1 MAGRDDVMCINVFHA
16 SMVSVGNDL
25 LALEDVPYLLSDR
38 FGNSLV
44 DSVPVADRLCLPGS

>member
-25 LALEDVPYLLSDR
+25 LASENVPYLLSDR
-38 FGNSLV
+38 FVNFLT
-44 DSVPVADRLCLPGS
+44 DPVPVADGLCLLGS